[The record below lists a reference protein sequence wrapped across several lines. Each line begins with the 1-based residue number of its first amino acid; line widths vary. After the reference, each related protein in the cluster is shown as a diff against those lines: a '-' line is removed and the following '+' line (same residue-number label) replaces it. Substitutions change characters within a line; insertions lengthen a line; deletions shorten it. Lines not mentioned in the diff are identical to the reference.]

1 MRGLSGWRLTTK
13 ADGRAS
19 VGVGYLLGN
28 SVESGALISESLK
41 KTVICQDL
49 GDGSGD
55 LIIDLPQD
63 VIEDMKVA
71 PGDLLSI
78 ELVDGMLLL
87 SALRDADTKT

>member
-1 MRGLSGWRLTTK
+1 M
-13 ADGRAS
+13 
-19 VGVGYLLGN
+19 
-28 SVESGALISESLK
+28 SESLK
-41 KTVICQDL
+41 KTVICQDPV
-49 GDGSGD
+49 DGSGD